1 MSGPGFLQDPLGGVG
16 GMSVMNSSSAEQRK
30 PSFSHMTRWSS
41 SAAVSSRKQM
51 RPDKW
56 RGCHIVHLG
65 FVYLCVF
72 LL

>member
-16 GMSVMNSSSAEQRK
+16 GMSVMNEQRK

-56 RGCHIVHLG
+56 RGCHIVRLG